1 MCDQIE
7 ALKFVIIGIIEI
19 NSKLEVEKNKL
30 LEIDDARRKTNAGQ
44 RNKNLDEQ
52 ILNETK
58 ANTDELKLLFS
69 QKKMEAQIISEREQ
83 LQQIMIRELKQK
95 VGDLQE
101 RLRAVESERVNN
113 QFGISTTAGNPLL
126 EDDDGPRRGPVR
138 LGAEPKQDLD
148 RAIDEDDFFNEGG
161 NPPAPKNNSSMPW
174 DKQNQML
181 DDKPVLHTPVASG
194 NQMLNHDDDDDF
206 FGGDAK
212 PQTQAP
218 PARPSVIQPGP
229 QAHDDD
235 DFFGEDVKPQAQAP
249 PARPTAAPPVE
260 VSDFF
265 GDSSKTF
272 LS

>member
-1 MCDQIE
+1 MSS
-7 ALKFVIIGIIEI
+7 I
-19 NSKLEVEKNKL
+19 NVAKKMNS
-30 LEIDDARRKTNAGQ
+30 GQ
-44 RNKNLDEQ
+44 GNPDLIKQ
-52 ILNETK
+52 ILQESKTK
-58 ANTDELKLLFS
+58 TDELKLLFS
-69 QKKMEAQIISEREQ
+69 QLNSGAKTLIDNEST
-83 LQQIMIRELKQK
+83 LQTRNRELKQEN
-95 VGDLQE
+95 GDLQE
-101 RLRAVESERVNN
+101 RLRAAESERVNN

-126 EDDDGPRRGPVR
+126 EDDDGPRRDPVR
-138 LGAEPKQDLD
+138 LGAGPKQDLD

>member
-1 MCDQIE
+1 MNS
-7 ALKFVIIGIIEI
+7 I
-19 NSKLEVEKNKL
+19 NVAKKMNS
-30 LEIDDARRKTNAGQ
+30 GQ
-44 RNKNLDEQ
+44 GNPDLIKQ
-52 ILNETK
+52 ILQESKTK
-58 ANTDELKLLFS
+58 TDELKLLFS
-69 QKKMEAQIISEREQ
+69 QLNSGAKTLIDNEST
-83 LQQIMIRELKQK
+83 LQTRNRELKQEN
-95 VGDLQE
+95 GDLQE
-101 RLRAVESERVNN
+101 RLRAAESERVNN

-126 EDDDGPRRGPVR
+126 EDDDGPRRDPVR
-138 LGAEPKQDLD
+138 LGAGPKQDLD

-218 PARPSVIQPGP
+218 PARPSVIQPAP

-235 DFFGEDVKPQAQAP
+235 DFFGEDAKPQAQAL

-260 VSDFF
+260 DDDFF